1 MVDNERVE
9 LPYDW
14 RVIADKLDIK
24 GYDRTLLACH
34 FDGIYNLYNVLAM
47 VDTGMT
53 TDWHKVTD
61 KTRSSRYRI
70 HQGKLEYTRCNGKVI
85 APKVRKRSKN
95 DTKHRNYYLVLG
107 TSYMHRLAAQTV
119 YNELGINVDGYKVHH
134 RLIDET
140 ATIKGNSL
148 GYLVV
153 LTDEEHSRLHYLLN
167 AIIDYVEDYISGQIN
182 LFDIVD

>member
-34 FDGIYNLYNVLAM
+34 FDGIYNLYNVMLM
-47 VDTGMT
+47 IDTGMT
-53 TDWHKVTD
+53 TDWLKVTD
-61 KTRSSRYRI
+61 KARSSRYRI
-70 HQGKLEYTRCNGKVI
+70 DKGRLVYTRCNGKMV
-85 APKVRKRSKN
+85 APRVRKRSKN

-107 TSYMHRLAAQTV
+107 TSYMHRLAAQAV
-119 YNELGINVDGYKVHH
+119 YSELGIDVGKFKVHH

-148 GYLVV
+148 EYLCV
-153 LTDEEHSRLHYLLN
+153 LTDGEHTRLHQLLN
-167 AIIDYVEDYISGQIN
+167 YIIEYVRNYISGQID
-182 LFDIVD
+182 LFDVVD